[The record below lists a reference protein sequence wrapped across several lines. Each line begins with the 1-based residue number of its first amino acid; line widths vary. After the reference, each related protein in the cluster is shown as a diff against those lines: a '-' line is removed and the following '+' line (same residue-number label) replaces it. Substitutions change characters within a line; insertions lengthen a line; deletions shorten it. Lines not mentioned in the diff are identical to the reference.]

1 MLTGRIEKTESGIH
15 AILET
20 DSLVSMAEA
29 IHAAALKEKLSRL
42 IAEVDL
48 ERGKWERDD
57 SVNDAL
63 TDASALL
70 AMIES
75 GGLGHASGS

>member
-1 MLTGRIEKTESGIH
+1 MLTGRIEKTETGIH

-20 DSLVSMAEA
+20 DSLASLAEA
-29 IHAAALKEKLSRL
+29 IHAKALHERLSVL
-42 IAEVDL
+42 IAAVDL

-70 AMIES
+70 AMIDA
-75 GGLGHASGS
+75 GGLGHESR

>member
-1 MLTGRIEKTESGIH
+1 MLTGRIEKTEKGIH

-20 DSLVSMAEA
+20 DSLVAMQEA
-29 IHAAALKEKLSRL
+29 IHASALRERLSRL

-48 ERGKWERDD
+48 GRGKWERED
-57 SVNDAL
+57 SVNEAL

-70 AMIES
+70 ATIES
-75 GGLGHASGS
+75 GSLSHESR